1 VEIKGANLAPAGD
14 IRTWQSSD
22 FVGGKM
28 PIALD
33 GVSVTVNGKAAFVY
47 YISPT
52 QINILTPPDALTGNV
67 QVVVT
72 AGSSVSAAYQAQAAP
87 TSPSFF
93 VINGGPYVVAQH
105 AANYSLVGPVSLYPG
120 QTTPAK
126 PGETIVLYANGFG
139 PTTQA
144 VVSGSA
150 TQSGNLSPPPIVT
163 IGGIQASVQYAALI
177 SPGLFQLNVVVP
189 LNVPAGDNLLA
200 ATSGGVATYPVD
212 LLTVQGS
219 GPATS
224 SNFYVAPNGND
235 SWSGALASPN
245 PAGTDGPFATFD
257 HAREAVAALNESS
270 LTQVTVQFRGGTYYL
285 PATVQFSAA
294 DSGTA
299 ATSIVY
305 TNYPSESPIFRGGMG
320 WTNTSGDTWTLTP
333 PLLAQTAA
341 PDLRGIYIYTNDVSQ
356 ITAATGRLLQQSFSI
371 PGVDGVA
378 VAIGWNAIE
387 PSMGQY
393 DWTLLDQWI
402 GQVSALG
409 KKIDLV
415 VPAGVATPA
424 WLFQAAPA
432 GAGASPLNFTIT
444 PHGGQTDQCQPET
457 IAAPWDP
464 AFLSQWDA
472 MLVALAA
479 HLKTAGTYSAVTL
492 VRLTGINRTTEELR
506 LPAETAQS
514 TGLACVT
521 NAIVTWQQAG
531 YRPSLLLQGWN
542 AILGSFLKSF
552 PDKTFAVSIIPN
564 GAFPAIDD
572 SGAAIAGTPPDQ
584 DLPLLTS
591 ASQKL
596 PGRLVVQF
604 DFLMP
609 GEQAS
614 AVTIGY
620 ATKLNT
626 FLAFQTNEYAGGSG
640 AACSEPVS
648 NPTPCIDST
657 FLTLLQTGIYPSGQ
671 SDPLRPQYI
680 EVFHDNAA
688 AFPGDILTAH
698 GELLPP
704 GIAKVAN
711 AEGESPTIA
720 PNTWVEIKGS
730 GLSLTGDS
738 RIWQTT
744 DFVGNQLPTQL
755 DGVSATVNGKPAYL
769 YYISPSQVNI
779 LTPPDAIP
787 GAVQVVLTNN
797 GAVSA
802 SFTAAAQ
809 ALSPSFF
816 VFDGT
821 HLAAAHL
828 NGSYVG
834 PTSLY
839 AGLTTPA
846 KPGELV
852 LLFGNGFGPTS
863 APVVSGSITQGG
875 TLMTF
880 PAIQIGGITA
890 SVQYAGLS
898 APGEYQFNVYVPASL
913 ADGEQPVTASY
924 GGLTTQTGAVLTV
937 HH

>member
-1 VEIKGANLAPAGD
+1 
-14 IRTWQSSD
+14 
-22 FVGGKM
+22 
-28 PIALD
+28 
-33 GVSVTVNGKAAFVY
+33 
-47 YISPT
+47 
-52 QINILTPPDALTGNV
+52 
-67 QVVVT
+67 
-72 AGSSVSAAYQAQAAP
+72 
-87 TSPSFF
+87 
-93 VINGGPYVVAQH
+93 
-105 AANYSLVGPVSLYPG
+105 
-120 QTTPAK
+120 
-126 PGETIVLYANGFG
+126 
-139 PTTQA
+139 
-144 VVSGSA
+144 
-150 TQSGNLSPPPIVT
+150 
-163 IGGIQASVQYAALI
+163 
-177 SPGLFQLNVVVP
+177 
-189 LNVPAGDNLLA
+189 
-200 ATSGGVATYPVD
+200 
-212 LLTVQGS
+212 LLT
-219 GPATS
+219 
-224 SNFYVAPNGND
+224 
-235 SWSGALASPN
+235 
-245 PAGTDGPFATFD
+245 
-257 HAREAVAALNESS
+257 
-270 LTQVTVQFRGGTYYL
+270 
-285 PATVQFSAA
+285 
-294 DSGTA
+294 
-299 ATSIVY
+299 
-305 TNYPSESPIFRGGMG
+305 
-320 WTNTSGDTWTLTP
+320 
-333 PLLAQTAA
+333 
-341 PDLRGIYIYTNDVSQ
+341 
-356 ITAATGRLLQQSFSI
+356 QSFSI

-402 GQVSALG
+402 AQVSALG

-415 VPAGVATPA
+415 VPAGVSTPA

-787 GAVQVVLTNN
+787 GAVQVVFVHRCRAGVVTVVFRFRWHAPRGRPFEWKLCRPYQPICGADHTRQAGRTRAALRQRLWTYVGAGGKWIDYPRRHAHDLSGDSDRRYHGERAVRRPFGAGRVSVQRVRAGLAGGRRSTRHRKLRRLDDADRCGAHGTSLRSGARCTIAAWMLFNN
-797 GAVSA
+797 VQGAVPHAYCLRRNPGLTAIVCLLDVMAVGAMRDIRELGLGIPEDVSA
-802 SFTAAAQ
+802 TGFDNIEVALVIRRAAPAELRPAPGSCQ
-809 ALSPSFF
+809 PSCGSIPAGLLSGP
-816 VFDGT
+816 
-821 HLAAAHL
+821 
-828 NGSYVG
+828 YVG
-834 PTSLY
+834 TYAARSDGLGHMSFAHPQCEHVAGTRSLHRSRT
-839 AGLTTPA
+839 GLEGLQRHSAEILTA
-846 KPGELV
+846 HFRA
-852 LLFGNGFGPTS
+852 LFR
-863 APVVSGSITQGG
+863 
-875 TLMTF
+875 
-880 PAIQIGGITA
+880 
-890 SVQYAGLS
+890 
-898 APGEYQFNVYVPASL
+898 
-913 ADGEQPVTASY
+913 
-924 GGLTTQTGAVLTV
+924 
-937 HH
+937 